1 MTARSAQS
9 LAMSPAHKMAVAF
22 ARILRGAG
30 IEVPLDSVII
40 FVGALSKVGL
50 ESRDDVYWAAYATLI
65 RRHEDTT
72 IFDRAFSVF
81 WDQLIAVD
89 TSAYEQETESVTL
102 LIDSEDTNNDES
114 NTELIDDDEN
124 TIALRFSSVES
135 LREKDFAAYSDA
147 ELREAEQFMSSLKLA
162 GPPKRSLRL
171 QKTNHKGSRH
181 DIRRTMR
188 AVLRNDGEPIER
200 YWREPS
206 TKLRRLVV
214 LLDISGSMEPYAR
227 ALLRFMHAAVVGR
240 QRVEAFTLGTRL
252 TRITRELANR
262 DPDRAL
268 ARTSAQVSD
277 WSGGT
282 RLGECLQNFNNNW
295 GVGSLARGSI
305 FVILSDGW
313 DRGEPQVLAEQMLR
327 LQRVAYRVIWVNP
340 LKVSPGYAPLA
351 RGMAAAM
358 PFIDDFVEG
367 HSLEAL
373 RELTEIISRESNESF
388 KMRKVVSHA

>member
-1 MTARSAQS
+1 MNAS
-9 LAMSPAHKMAVAF
+9 SPAHKMAVAF
-22 ARILRGAG
+22 ARVLRGAG
-30 IEVPLDSVII
+30 IDVPLDSVIV
-40 FVGALSKVGL
+40 FVSALSKVGL
-50 ESRDDVYWAAYATLI
+50 ENRDDVYWAAYATLI
-65 RRHEDTT
+65 RRHEDSQ
-72 IFDRAFSVF
+72 IFDRAFAIF
-81 WDQLIAVD
+81 WDQLIAID
-89 TSAYEQETESVTL
+89 TATYEQQTESVTL
-102 LIDSEDTNNDES
+102 LIDSEDASNDDS
-114 NTELIDDDEN
+114 NAAPVNEDEN
-124 TIALRFSSVES
+124 TITLRFSSIET
-135 LREKDFAAYSDA
+135 LREKDFAAYNET

-171 QKTNHKGSRH
+171 QKTNRKGSRH

-188 AVLRNDGEPIER
+188 AVLQNDGEPIER

-282 RLGECLQNFNNNW
+282 RLGECLQNFNDNW

-358 PFIDDFVEG
+358 PYIDDFVEG

-373 RELTEIISRESNESF
+373 RELTAVIARDSNESS
-388 KMRKVVSHA
+388 KTQKVVSHA

>member
-1 MTARSAQS
+1 MTTQS
-9 LAMSPAHKMAVAF
+9 LALSPAHKMAVAF

-30 IEVPLDSVII
+30 IDVPLDSVIV
-40 FVGALSKVGL
+40 FVGALSKIGL
-50 ESRDDVYWAAYATLI
+50 ENRDDVYWAAYATLI
-65 RRHEDTT
+65 RRHEDTQ
-72 IFDRAFSVF
+72 IFDRAFAVF

-89 TSAYEQETESVTL
+89 MASYEQQTESVTL
-102 LIDSEDTNNDES
+102 LIDSEQEDNDDSSAEAL
-114 NTELIDDDEN
+114 EEDEN
-124 TIALRFSSVES
+124 TLALRFSSVET
-135 LREKDFAAYSDA
+135 LREKDFAAYTDT

-171 QKTNHKGSRH
+171 QKANRKGSRH

-188 AVLRNDGEPIER
+188 AVLQNDGEPIER

-282 RLGECLQNFNNNW
+282 RLGECLQNFNDNW

-358 PFIDDFVEG
+358 PYIDDFVEG

-373 RELTEIISRESNESF
+373 RELTAVIARESQESS
-388 KMRKVVSHA
+388 KTRKVVSHA

>member
-1 MTARSAQS
+1 MNTP
-9 LAMSPAHKMAVAF
+9 SPAHKMAVAF

-30 IEVPLDSVII
+30 IDVPLDSVIV
-40 FVGALSKVGL
+40 FVSALSKVGL
-50 ESRDDVYWAAYATLI
+50 ENRDDVYWAAYATLI
-65 RRHEDTT
+65 RRHEDSQ
-72 IFDRAFSVF
+72 IFDRAFAIF

-89 TSAYEQETESVTL
+89 TATCEQQTESVTL
-102 LIDSEDTNNDES
+102 LVDSEDTNNDES
-114 NTELIDDDEN
+114 NAAPVDEDEN
-124 TIALRFSSVES
+124 TIALRFSSIET
-135 LREKDFAAYSDA
+135 LREKDFAAYSET

-171 QKTNHKGSRH
+171 QKANRKGSRH

-188 AVLRNDGEPIER
+188 AVLQNDGEPIER

-282 RLGECLQNFNNNW
+282 RLGECLQNFNDNW

-358 PFIDDFVEG
+358 PYIDDFVEG

-373 RELTEIISRESNESF
+373 RELTAVIARESHESS
-388 KMRKVVSHA
+388 KTRKVVIHA

>member
-1 MTARSAQS
+1 MTAQT
-9 LAMSPAHKMAVAF
+9 LALSPAHKMAVAF
-22 ARILRGAG
+22 ARILRGAD
-30 IEVPLDSVII
+30 IDVPLDSVIV
-40 FVGALSKVGL
+40 FVSALGRIGL
-50 ESRDDVYWAAYATLI
+50 ENRDDVYWAAYSTLI
-65 RRHEDTT
+65 RRHEDTQ
-72 IFDRAFSVF
+72 IFDRAFAVF
-81 WDQLIAVD
+81 WDQLIAVGP
-89 TSAYEQETESVTL
+89 TSFEQQTESVTL
-102 LIDSEDTNNDES
+102 LVDTEEDNNDDTNKEPV
-114 NTELIDDDEN
+114 EEDEN
-124 TIALRFSSVES
+124 TIALRFSNVET
-135 LREKDFAAYSDA
+135 LREKDFAAYSDT

-171 QKTNHKGSRH
+171 QKANRKGSRP

-188 AVLRNDGEPIER
+188 AVLQNDGEPIER

-206 TKLRRLVV
+206 TRLRRLVV

-252 TRITRELANR
+252 TRITRELTSR

-268 ARTSAQVSD
+268 ARTSAQVAD

-282 RLGECLQNFNNNW
+282 RLGECLQNFNDKW

-313 DRGEPQVLAEQMLR
+313 DRGEPKVLAEQMLR
-327 LQRVAYRVIWVNP
+327 LRRVAYRVIWVNP

-358 PFIDDFVEG
+358 PHIDDFVEG

-373 RELTEIISRESNESF
+373 RELTAVIARESNET
-388 KMRKVVSHA
+388 RVVVSHA

>member
-1 MTARSAQS
+1 MTTQS
-9 LAMSPAHKMAVAF
+9 LTLSPAHKMAVAF

-30 IEVPLDSVII
+30 IDVPLDSVIV
-40 FVGALSKVGL
+40 FVGALSKIGL
-50 ESRDDVYWAAYATLI
+50 ENRDDVYWAAFATLI

-72 IFDRAFSVF
+72 IFDRAFAVF

-89 TSAYEQETESVTL
+89 MASYEQQTESVTL
-102 LIDSEDTNNDES
+102 LIDSEQEDNDDS
-114 NTELIDDDEN
+114 NADALEEDEN
-124 TIALRFSSVES
+124 TLALRFSSIET
-135 LREKDFAAYSDA
+135 LREKDFAVYTDT

-171 QKTNHKGSRH
+171 QKTNRKGSRH

-188 AVLRNDGEPIER
+188 AVLQNDGEPIER

-282 RLGECLQNFNNNW
+282 RLGECLQNFNDNW

-373 RELTEIISRESNESF
+373 RELTAVIARESQESS
-388 KMRKVVSHA
+388 KTRKVVSHA

>member
-1 MTARSAQS
+1 MNTS
-9 LAMSPAHKMAVAF
+9 SPAHKMAVAF

-30 IEVPLDSVII
+30 IDVPLDSVIV
-40 FVGALSKVGL
+40 FVSALSKVGL
-50 ESRDDVYWAAYATLI
+50 ENRDDVYWAAYATLI
-65 RRHEDTT
+65 RRHEDSP
-72 IFDRAFSVF
+72 IFDRAFAIF

-89 TSAYEQETESVTL
+89 TAAYEQQTESVTL
-102 LIDSEDTNNDES
+102 LIDSEDSNNDDS
-114 NTELIDDDEN
+114 NAAPVDEEEN
-124 TIALRFSSVES
+124 TLTLRFSSIET
-135 LREKDFAAYSDA
+135 LREKDFAAYSET

-171 QKTNHKGSRH
+171 QKANRKGSRH

-188 AVLRNDGEPIER
+188 AVLQNDGEPIER
-200 YWREPS
+200 YWRKPS

-282 RLGECLQNFNNNW
+282 RLGECLQNFNDNW

-358 PFIDDFVEG
+358 PYIDDFVEG
-367 HSLEAL
+367 HSLDAL
-373 RELTEIISRESNESF
+373 RELTAVIARDSRESTE
-388 KMRKVVSHA
+388 MRKAVSNA

>member
-1 MTARSAQS
+1 
-9 LAMSPAHKMAVAF
+9 
-22 ARILRGAG
+22 
-30 IEVPLDSVII
+30 
-40 FVGALSKVGL
+40 
-50 ESRDDVYWAAYATLI
+50 
-65 RRHEDTT
+65 
-72 IFDRAFSVF
+72 
-81 WDQLIAVD
+81 
-89 TSAYEQETESVTL
+89 
-102 LIDSEDTNNDES
+102 
-114 NTELIDDDEN
+114 
-124 TIALRFSSVES
+124 
-135 LREKDFAAYSDA
+135 
-147 ELREAEQFMSSLKLA
+147 
-162 GPPKRSLRL
+162 
-171 QKTNHKGSRH
+171 
-181 DIRRTMR
+181 MR
-188 AVLRNDGEPIER
+188 AVLQNDGEPIER

-282 RLGECLQNFNNNW
+282 RLGECLQNFNDNW

-358 PFIDDFVEG
+358 PYIDDFVEG

-373 RELTEIISRESNESF
+373 RELTAVIARDSNESS
-388 KMRKVVSHA
+388 KTQKVVSHA

>member
-1 MTARSAQS
+1 MNAS
-9 LAMSPAHKMAVAF
+9 SPAHKMAVAF
-22 ARILRGAG
+22 ARVLRGAG
-30 IEVPLDSVII
+30 IDVPLDSVIV
-40 FVGALSKVGL
+40 FVSALSKVGL
-50 ESRDDVYWAAYATLI
+50 ENRDDVYWTAYATLI
-65 RRHEDTT
+65 RRHEDSQ
-72 IFDRAFSVF
+72 IFDRAFAIF
-81 WDQLIAVD
+81 WDQLIAID
-89 TSAYEQETESVTL
+89 TATYEQQTESVTL
-102 LIDSEDTNNDES
+102 LIDSEDASNDDS
-114 NTELIDDDEN
+114 NAAPVNEDEN
-124 TIALRFSSVES
+124 TITLRFSSIET
-135 LREKDFAAYSDA
+135 LREKDFAAYNET

-171 QKTNHKGSRH
+171 QKTNRKGSRH

-188 AVLRNDGEPIER
+188 AVLQNDGEPIER

-282 RLGECLQNFNNNW
+282 RLGECLQNFNDNW

-358 PFIDDFVEG
+358 PYIDDFVEG

-373 RELTEIISRESNESF
+373 RELTAVIARDSRESS
-388 KMRKVVSHA
+388 KTRKVVSHA

>member
-1 MTARSAQS
+1 MTAT
-9 LAMSPAHKMAVAF
+9 SPAHKMAVTF

-30 IEVPLDSVII
+30 VDVPLDSVIV
-40 FVGALSKVGL
+40 FVNSLSHIGL
-50 ESRDDVYWAAYATLI
+50 ENRDDVYWAAYATLI
-65 RRHEDTT
+65 RRHEDTP
-72 IFDRAFSVF
+72 IFDRAFAIF

-89 TSAYEQETESVTL
+89 TTTYEQQTESVTL
-102 LIDSEDTNNDES
+102 LIDSEQDND
-114 NTELIDDDEN
+114 DDSHAEQIEEDEN
-124 TIALRFSSVES
+124 TIALRFSSVET
-135 LREKDFAAYSDA
+135 LREKDFAAYSDT
-147 ELREAEQFMSSLKLA
+147 ELREAEQFMSSLRLA
-162 GPPKRSLRL
+162 GPPKRSVRL
-171 QKTNHKGSRH
+171 QKTNRKGSRQ

-214 LLDISGSMEPYAR
+214 LLDISGSMDPYAR

-282 RLGECLQNFNNNW
+282 RLGECLRNFNDNW

-327 LQRVAYRVIWVNP
+327 IQRVAYRVIWVNP

-358 PFIDDFVEG
+358 PYIDDFVEG

-373 RELTEIISRESNESF
+373 RELTAVITRESNET
-388 KMRKVVSHA
+388 RKVASHA

>member
-1 MTARSAQS
+1 MTTQS
-9 LAMSPAHKMAVAF
+9 LALSPAHKMAVAF

-30 IEVPLDSVII
+30 VDVPLDSVIV
-40 FVGALSKVGL
+40 FVSALNQTGL
-50 ESRDDVYWAAYATLI
+50 ENRDDVYWAAYSTLI
-65 RRHEDTT
+65 RRHEDTQ
-72 IFDRAFSVF
+72 IFDRAFAVF

-89 TSAYEQETESVTL
+89 TTSYEQQTESVTL
-102 LIDSEDTNNDES
+102 LIDSEEENSDDS
-114 NTELIDDDEN
+114 STETLNEDEN
-124 TIALRFSSVES
+124 TIALRFSNIET
-135 LREKDFAAYSDA
+135 LREKDFAAYTDT

-171 QKTNHKGSRH
+171 QKTNRKGTRH

-188 AVLRNDGEPIER
+188 ATLQHDGEPIER

-252 TRITRELANR
+252 TRITRELTSR

-268 ARTSAQVSD
+268 AQTSAQVAD

-313 DRGEPQVLAEQMLR
+313 DRGEPKVLAEQMLR
-327 LQRVAYRVIWVNP
+327 LQRVAYRVIWGNP

-358 PFIDDFVEG
+358 PYIDEFVEG

-373 RELTEIISRESNESF
+373 RELTEVISKESNER
-388 KMRKVVSHA
+388 RKTVTHA

>member
-1 MTARSAQS
+1 MTTQS
-9 LAMSPAHKMAVAF
+9 LTLSPAHKMAVAF

-30 IEVPLDSVII
+30 VDVPLDSVIV
-40 FVGALSKVGL
+40 FVSALSKVGL
-50 ESRDDVYWAAYATLI
+50 ENRDDVYWAAYATLI
-65 RRHEDTT
+65 RRHEDTP
-72 IFDRAFSVF
+72 IFDRAFAVF

-89 TSAYEQETESVTL
+89 TATYEQQTESVTL
-102 LIDSEDTNNDES
+102 LIDSEDTNNDDS
-114 NTELIDDDEN
+114 NATPVDQEEN
-124 TIALRFSSVES
+124 TLTLRFSSIET
-135 LREKDFAAYSDA
+135 LRKKDFAAYSES

-171 QKTNHKGSRH
+171 QKTNRKGSRQ

-188 AVLRNDGEPIER
+188 AVLQNNGEPIER

-252 TRITRELANR
+252 TRITRELTNR

-268 ARTSAQVSD
+268 ARTSAQVAD

-282 RLGECLQNFNNNW
+282 RLGECLQNFNDNW

-373 RELTEIISRESNESF
+373 RELTAVIARESRESTE
-388 KMRKVVSHA
+388 MRKVVSRA